1 MFTKIESKQN
11 TMSYHF
17 LNKLFISR
25 QIPLKYD
32 TQMRLVI
39 VIIIFLFI
47 YSTKYQF
54 ISALCSF
61 DDNPCQFG
69 QECEDFGDFKMCF
82 CDDQLYQGEFC
93 EIISK

>member
-1 MFTKIESKQN
+1 
-11 TMSYHF
+11 
-17 LNKLFISR
+17 
-25 QIPLKYD
+25 
-32 TQMRLVI
+32 MRRL

-47 YSTKYQF
+47 YSTKYYQF
-54 ISALCSF
+54 VKSVCPF

-82 CDDQLYQGEFC
+82 CDDELYQGEFC